1 MKWYVVYTKPR
12 WEKKVAQKLN
22 DIGINAYCPLIKKI
36 SSWTDRKKLVYI
48 PLFNSYIFVQLADAE
63 REKIF
68 FVEGAIRYL
77 FWLGKPAIVRNYEI
91 EAIQAWL
98 NGPTDY
104 TLSVKGWKK
113 GDKVILSS
121 GPFKSQHATIKE
133 VKQNQY
139 ILILESLG
147 CVLKVEKNTI
157 SSEQ

>member
-1 MKWYVVYTKPR
+1 MD
-12 WEKKVAQKLN
+12 QQ
-22 DIGINAYCPLIKKI
+22 I
-36 SSWTDRKKLVYI
+36 I
-48 PLFNSYIFVQLADAE
+48 PS
-63 REKIF
+63 
-68 FVEGAIRYL
+68 RYKD
-77 FWLGKPAIVRNYEI
+77 G
-91 EAIQAWL
+91 
-98 NGPTDY
+98 
-104 TLSVKGWKK
+104 KK